1 MLWSLRIVFC
11 TRRGWRHLAL
21 NALATFGLISGFIQ
35 FYSAVWV
42 PGHALAK
49 PSRIA
54 LLVALVSLAYGMYKA
69 WPKRTVRRAFG
80 RPEMTV
86 TVTVG
91 DMLERKG
98 QIVVGFTD
106 TFDTQVADGV
116 INSASLQ
123 GQLLEKVYG
132 GDLQRLDRD
141 IELALSSVALEKTE
155 LRSDKANGKL
165 KRYPVGTVAI
175 LNTDA
180 NKVYAVAYSSMGND
194 LVAKSNVQRLW
205 YSLGKLWD
213 AVYRNGQRDAVAMP
227 LVGSELARINCL
239 DRESLLKMSLLSF
252 VSRSREDLICKSFT
266 VVIHP
271 KDHDKINMLEVEA
284 FLRSL

>member
-1 MLWSLRIVFC
+1 MFG
-11 TRRGWRHLAL
+11 TRRGWSRLVLHAF
-21 NALATFGLISGFIQ
+21 AAFGLISGIVQ

-42 PGHALAK
+42 PAHALYK
-49 PSRIA
+49 PLR
-54 LLVALVSLAYGMYKA
+54 VALTVALTSILYGVLKA
-69 WPKRTVRRAFG
+69 WPKRTVRRDFG
-80 RPEMTV
+80 QPEMTV

-106 TFDTQVADGV
+106 TFDTDTADGV
-116 INSASLQ
+116 ISGVSLQ
-123 GQLLEKVYG
+123 GQLLERVYG
-132 GDLQRLDRD
+132 GDLQRLDGH
-141 IELALSSVALEKTE
+141 IEAALAGVSPEKNE
-155 LRSDKANGKL
+155 VRRDKAHGKL
-165 KRYPVGTVAI
+165 KRYPIGTVAV

-180 NKVYAVAYSSMGND
+180 NRIYAVAYSSMGND

-205 YSLGKLWD
+205 YSLGQLWD
-213 AVYRNGQRDAVAMP
+213 AVYKNGQRDAVTMP

-252 VSRSREDLICKSFT
+252 VSRSREELICKQFS
-266 VVIHP
+266 VIIHP
-271 KDHDKINMLEVEA
+271 KDHEKINMLEVEA